1 MKAMIFAA
9 GLGTRLRPLTNDKP
23 KALVELNGK
32 PVIEH
37 IISKL
42 VQHDFNEIIVN
53 VHHFSSQMIN
63 FLDNLNIPG
72 LHIAISDERDQLLD
86 TGGGLNKAGWF
97 FNDGNP
103 FLIYNVDII
112 SSIDLTKLY
121 TTHINNMADIT
132 LVVSNRK
139 SDRVLLFDAED
150 QFCGWRNNK
159 TREQNIV
166 RNQVSEFKQ
175 FPFSGIH
182 VMNSNILDLIEEEG
196 RFSIIK
202 LYLRL
207 ANLTSISYYYH
218 ENDFWIDIGKPENIV
233 KAEHWLKTVSLG

>member
-37 IISKL
+37 VIRKL

-53 VHHFSSQMIN
+53 VHHFSSRMIN

-72 LHIAISDERDQLLD
+72 LHIAISDESDQLLD

-97 FNDGNP
+97 FNDGRP

-121 TTHINNMADIT
+121 TAHVNNTADIT

-182 VMNSNILDLIEEEG
+182 VMNPNILDLIKEEG

-207 ANLTSISYYYH
+207 ANLTRVSYYYH
-218 ENDFWIDIGKPENIV
+218 ENDFWIDIGKPENIE
-233 KAEHWLKTVSLG
+233 KAEHWLKTVSHE

>member
-1 MKAMIFAA
+1 MVFAA
-9 GLGTRLRPLTNDKP
+9 GLGTRLRPLTNNKP

-37 IISKL
+37 IIRKL
-42 VQHDFNEIIVN
+42 VQHNFNEIIVN
-53 VHHFSSQMIN
+53 VHHFSLQMIN
-63 FLDNLNIPG
+63 FLENLNIPG
-72 LHIAISDERDQLLD
+72 LRIAISDESGQLLD

-121 TTHINNMADIT
+121 TAHIKSTAEVT
-132 LVVSNRK
+132 LVVSNRN
-139 SDRVLLFDAED
+139 SDRVLLFDVEG

-159 TREQNIV
+159 TKEQNIV
-166 RNQVSEFKQ
+166 RNPVSELKQ

-182 VMNSNILDLIEEEG
+182 VMNPNILDLIEEEG
-196 RFSIIK
+196 RFSIIE

-207 ANLTSISYYYH
+207 AKLTRISYYYH
-218 ENDFWIDIGKPENIV
+218 ENDFWIDIGKPENIE
-233 KAEHWLKTVSLG
+233 KAEHWLKSFSFE